1 MVRMVDLIEKK
12 QHNEILTTDEINWI
26 IEGYTADRIPD
37 YQMSALLMAIF
48 FNGMTVEELQA
59 LTMSMVKSG
68 DEFDLSAIEGVKVDK
83 HSTGGVGDTTTLV
96 LAPLVASVGV
106 PVPKMSG
113 RGLGHTGGTL
123 DKLESIEGF
132 HIEITEDEFADLV
145 NKNKLALVGQTGNL
159 TPADKRIY
167 ALRDVTSTVGSIPLI
182 ASSIMSKKIA
192 SGADAIVLD
201 VKVGT
206 GAFMKSID
214 EAKQLAQTMVALG
227 NGVGRN
233 TMAVIS
239 DMSQPLGEAI
249 GNALE
254 VKEAIDTL
262 KGEGPEDLTELSLV
276 LGSQMAYLGGVG
288 EDLDD
293 ARRMLEENIANG
305 KALEKFRV
313 FIEAQGGNPEVI
325 DRPEVLLPQAEFQIP
340 VKAGRAGVISAMDA
354 EELGIAGMLLGAGRE
369 TKDSE
374 LDLAAG
380 LILHKKI
387 GDQVEE
393 GETLVTIHSNKE
405 DVQSSVDKI
414 LANIEISEAA
424 QPIQLIHEIIQ

>member
-12 QHNEILTTDEINWI
+12 QKKEVLATSEVEWMIDAF
-26 IEGYTADRIPD
+26 TAGQIPD
-37 YQMSALLMAIF
+37 YQMSAMLMAIY
-48 FNGMTVEELQA
+48 FNGMTEEELRD
-59 LTMSMVKSG
+59 LTMSMVESG
-68 DEFDLSAIEGVKVDK
+68 DQIDLSAIKGIKVDK

-132 HIEITEDEFADLV
+132 HIEITEDEFTDLV
-145 NKNKLALVGQTGNL
+145 NRNKLALVGQTGNL
-159 TPADKRIY
+159 TPADKKIY

-206 GAFMKSID
+206 GAFMKSTKAA
-214 EAKQLAQTMVALG
+214 ENLAQTMVNIG
-227 NGVGRN
+227 RSVGRD

-254 VKEAIDTL
+254 VKEAIATL
-262 KGEGPEDLTELSLV
+262 KGEGPADLTELSLV

-288 EDLDD
+288 EDLTD
-293 ARRMLEENIANG
+293 ARHLLEENIRNG
-305 KALEKFRV
+305 KALEKFKT
-313 FIEAQGGNPEVI
+313 FIEAQGGNPAVI
-325 DRPEVLLPQAEFQIP
+325 DHPDKLLPQATYQIK
-340 VKAGRAGVISAMDA
+340 VKAEHAGVVSAIDA

-369 TKDSE
+369 TIDSE

-380 LILHKKI
+380 LVLHKKI
-387 GDQVEE
+387 GDKVEI
-393 GETLVTIHSNKE
+393 GDVLVTVHSNQE
-405 DVQSSVDKI
+405 DVTATVRKIKENIKISV
-414 LANIEISEAA
+414 EAA
-424 QPIQLIHEIIQ
+424 PVQLIHEIIH

>member
-1 MVRMVDLIEKK
+1 MRMVDLIEKK

-325 DRPEVLLPQAEFQIP
+325 DRPEELLPQAEFQIP

>member
-12 QHNEILTTDEINWI
+12 QEHETLTTEEIKWMIESYTKDE
-26 IEGYTADRIPD
+26 IPD
-37 YQMSALLMAIF
+37 YQMSAMLMAIYF
-48 FNGMTVEELQA
+48 QGMTKEELRD
-59 LTMSMVKSG
+59 LTVAMVESG
-68 DEFDLSAIEGVKVDK
+68 DEIDLSAIKGIKVDK

-96 LAPLVASVGV
+96 LAPLVASAGV

-132 HIEITEDEFADLV
+132 HIEITQEEFVDLV
-145 NKNKLALVGQTGNL
+145 NKNKLALVGQSGNL
-159 TPADKRIY
+159 TPADKKIY

-206 GAFMKSID
+206 GAFMKNIED
-214 EAKQLAQTMVALG
+214 AKELAETMVEIG
-227 NGVGRN
+227 NSVGRD

-249 GNALE
+249 GNANE

-262 KGEGPEDLTELSLV
+262 KGEGPEDLTELCLV

-288 EDLDD
+288 ENLEE
-293 ARRMLEENIANG
+293 ARQKLEENIKNG
-305 KALEKFRV
+305 KALEQFKR
-313 FIEAQGGNPEVI
+313 FIEAQGGNPDVA
-325 DRPEVLLPQAEFQIP
+325 DRPDELLPQAKNKVE
-340 VKAGRAGVISAMDA
+340 VTADKDGVISEVDA
-354 EELGIAGMLLGAGRE
+354 EELGVAAMMLGAGRE
-369 TKDSE
+369 TIDSE

-380 LILHKKI
+380 LMLHKKI
-387 GDQVEE
+387 GDPVKK
-393 GETLVTIHSNKE
+393 GESLLTIYSNKE
-405 DVQSSVDKI
+405 DVSASVQIIKDNIKI
-414 LANIEISEAA
+414 SDHAE
-424 QPIQLIHEIIQ
+424 PVTLIHEIIH

>member
-12 QHNEILTTDEINWI
+12 QEHETLTTEEIKWMIESYTKDE
-26 IEGYTADRIPD
+26 IPD
-37 YQMSALLMAIF
+37 YQMSAMLMAIYF
-48 FNGMTVEELQA
+48 QGMTKEELRD
-59 LTMSMVKSG
+59 LTVAMVESG
-68 DEFDLSAIEGVKVDK
+68 DEIDLSAIKGIKVDK

-132 HIEITEDEFADLV
+132 HIEITQEEFVDLV
-145 NKNKLALVGQTGNL
+145 NKNKLALVGQSGNL
-159 TPADKRIY
+159 TPADKKIY

-206 GAFMKSID
+206 GAFMKNIED
-214 EAKQLAQTMVALG
+214 AKELAETMVEIG
-227 NGVGRN
+227 NSVGRD

-249 GNALE
+249 GNANE

-262 KGEGPEDLTELSLV
+262 KGEGPEDLTELCLV

-288 EDLDD
+288 ENLEE
-293 ARRMLEENIANG
+293 ARQKLEENIKNG
-305 KALEKFRV
+305 KALEQFKR
-313 FIEAQGGNPEVI
+313 FIEAQGGNPDVA
-325 DRPEVLLPQAEFQIP
+325 DRPDELLPQAKNKVE
-340 VKAGRAGVISAMDA
+340 VTADKDGVISEVDA
-354 EELGIAGMLLGAGRE
+354 EELGVAAMMLGAGRE
-369 TKDSE
+369 TIDSE

-380 LILHKKI
+380 LMLHKKI
-387 GDQVEE
+387 GDPVKK
-393 GETLVTIHSNKE
+393 GESLLTIYSNKE
-405 DVQSSVDKI
+405 DVSASVQIIKDNIKI
-414 LANIEISEAA
+414 SDHAE
-424 QPIQLIHEIIQ
+424 PVTLIHEIIH